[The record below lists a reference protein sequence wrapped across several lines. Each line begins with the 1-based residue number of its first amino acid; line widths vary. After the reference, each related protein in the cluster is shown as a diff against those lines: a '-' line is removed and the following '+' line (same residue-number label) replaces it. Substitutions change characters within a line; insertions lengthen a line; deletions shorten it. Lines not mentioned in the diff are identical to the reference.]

1 MRAMKFA
8 LALLSLA
15 SFGFISCERHKFE
28 DVKVLHESHG
38 SDHGH
43 GETHGDD
50 HGHAKPA
57 HGEAAH

>member
-15 SFGFISCERHKFE
+15 SFGVISCERHKFE
-28 DVKVLHESHG
+28 EVKVLHESHG

-43 GETHGDD
+43 GDSHTGD
-50 HGHAKPA
+50 HGHEKPA

>member
-1 MRAMKFA
+1 MPAMKFA

-15 SFGFISCERHKFE
+15 SIGFISCERHEFK

-43 GETHGDD
+43 GDSHGAHGD
-50 HGHAKPA
+50 G
-57 HGEAAH
+57 HGEDKAAH